1 MDVLLS
7 GLQTSPACV
16 PLVLN
21 VEKIASGINLTW
33 AADGFHLLGAENV
46 NGPWYDLGVSS
57 PVHLSANHPARY
69 FRLSC
74 D

>member
-1 MDVLLS
+1 MDVILY
-7 GLQTSPACV
+7 GLQTTPACV

-21 VEKIASGINLTW
+21 VEKTASGINLTW

-46 NGPWYDLGVSS
+46 NGPWYDLGVNS
-57 PVHLSANHPARY
+57 PAHLSANHPARY